1 MSEATTQRK
10 PEFTPGWS
18 AALDALI
25 NINAPVA
32 TPPAVSP
39 ENSWEY
45 VIIRLL
51 KIQKK
56 RGYKNGWVVFQILE
70 AGNPPVKYWV
80 WLSKRFGYNST
91 WPAKIRGERLETAF
105 PDIDAIDFENWE
117 KERQG
122 KPFNMFD
129 LMGKS

>member
-1 MSEATTQRK
+1 MNEATTQRASQ
-10 PEFTPGWS
+10 FTPGWS

-25 NINAPVA
+25 NINAPVV

-56 RGYKNGWVVFQILE
+56 RGYKDGWIVYQILE
-70 AGNPPVKYWV
+70 AGNPPMGYWV
-80 WLSKRFGYNST
+80 WLSKRFGYSAS
-91 WPAKIRGERLETAF
+91 WPAKIRGKRPETAF
-105 PDIDAIDFENWE
+105 PDIDAIDFKKWE
-117 KERQG
+117 KEQQA